1 MLFKKRKPI
10 LLHILYIFRTI
21 EQKKKSLLF
30 FVTEVQQFVV
40 FNAIPSNN
48 WRQII
53 LEVINISLPLSHRFT
68 GQEKSDLEKPRNH
81 SCCLSPIWQKM
92 HFFPS
97 PGANLTFYCLYFI
110 LSHSLSALQTHSLLV
125 YPMPVVSRLSPAGHL
140 VRQWDIPLRTG
151 FWKVMNWI
159 LLPNSSLSWLGAW

>member
-1 MLFKKRKPI
+1 MLFKKKKTYTI
-10 LLHILYIFRTI
+10 TYIIHFQNNRAK
-21 EQKKKSLLF
+21 EKSLLF

-92 HFFPS
+92 HFFP
-97 PGANLTFYCLYFI
+97 
-110 LSHSLSALQTHSLLV
+110 
-125 YPMPVVSRLSPAGHL
+125 HL
-140 VRQWDIPLRTG
+140 VPIWLSTVCISFCLTVYQPFRPIPFWFIPCQWCPDSVLQDIWSGSEIFP
-151 FWKVMNWI
+151 
-159 LLPNSSLSWLGAW
+159 